1 MDPPT
6 QTHWLA
12 KPALVVLVCYW
23 LALVAGTHWPYT
35 PEVIDIGPS
44 DKALHLT
51 AFFGLAL
58 LACLNWSLRRPFGWP
73 AWIVVVAVLAMY
85 GAVDELTQT
94 PVGRDANLYDW
105 AADCIGTLAGVGLF
119 VAIRAATRRAQ

>member
-12 KPALVVLVCYW
+12 KPALVVLACYW

-35 PEVIDIGPS
+35 PEAIDIGPS

-58 LACLNWSLRRPFGWP
+58 LACFNWSLRRPFGWP
-73 AWIVVVAVLAMY
+73 ARIVVVAVLAMY

-105 AADCIGTLAGVGLF
+105 AADCIGILAGVGLF
-119 VAIRAATRRAQ
+119 VAVRAATRRAQ